1 MIKTIYLALITEDVS
16 LKIKM
21 RTIVLHGQLKNAYGV
36 KDQAL
41 QSWGYLAIPTC
52 LMLLNWLT
60 MKLPIKQEILDLFT
74 QTIFL

>member
-1 MIKTIYLALITEDVS
+1 MYSALIIEDVS

-41 QSWGYLAIPTC
+41 QSWEYLAIPMW

-60 MKLPIKQEILDLFT
+60 MKLPIKQQMVDLFT